1 VICTFC
7 QLSDTPPTPRWTE
20 RERERER
27 NLRIKS
33 SPVDESISGTVR
45 STCAQ
50 ELREGG
56 CSSHD
61 ASQPSSGTAKPPK
74 TRPMARAGKGK
85 GDSRAREDSARTGG
99 ASNPLAVV
107 KRRSGRCTQTHSGR
121 LANGAHEMPT
131 IVPSK
136 TYSASAVRPRLT
148 RWLHAMARRNCSVS
162 AALLVKCAQVVTQL
176 VQRGPSQVLG
186 SPPRFQC
193 SESVVAI
200 WWLADLW

>member
-1 VICTFC
+1 MCKS
-7 QLSDTPPTPRWTE
+7 LTPPTPRWTE
-20 RERERER
+20 RARERDR

-33 SPVDESISGTVR
+33 SPVDESISETVR

-50 ELREGG
+50 ELREGV

-61 ASQPSSGTAKPPK
+61 ASQPSSGIAKPPK

-85 GDSRAREDSARTGG
+85 GNSRAGGQREHACTLRELHG
-99 ASNPLAVV
+99 NPLPVV

-136 TYSASAVRPRLT
+136 TYSTSAVRPRLT

-162 AALLVKCAQVVTQL
+162 AALLKCEM
-176 VQRGPSQVLG
+176 
-186 SPPRFQC
+186 C
-193 SESVVAI
+193 S
-200 WWLADLW
+200 